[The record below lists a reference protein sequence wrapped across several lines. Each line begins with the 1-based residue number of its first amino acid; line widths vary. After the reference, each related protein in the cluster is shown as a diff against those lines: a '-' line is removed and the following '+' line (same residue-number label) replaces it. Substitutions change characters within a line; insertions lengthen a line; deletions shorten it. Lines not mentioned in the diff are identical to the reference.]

1 MSCTRQKPIV
11 LKCNVWTKSKWF
23 RHGGKTHH
31 VSLISQARE
40 YLAQYGRQ
48 LVVKF

>member
-1 MSCTRQKPIV
+1 MCTRQQKPITV
-11 LKCNVWTKSKWF
+11 KCNVWTRSKWF

-40 YLAQYGRQ
+40 YLAAHGRQ
-48 LVVKF
+48 LIVKF